1 MVKLCSGAILMSFSS
16 LAVAAVGGFPSLAGF
31 HITSISVIKSGQWR
45 PDPRY
50 PNGQY
55 PGQTRAECAKAKVSS
70 VKMMRWF
77 SRAVQLSHPVWMERT
92 EWTQCYS
99 EGVLISNN
107 RKYYWFLDPSGRGNI
122 STQREQKGRVVYL
135 AGPSI
140 LEPGT
145 FGLDGLDPR
154 E

>member
-1 MVKLCSGAILMSFSS
+1 MVKLCLATILISCASI
-16 LAVAAVGGFPSLAGF
+16 AAAGVGGFPNLTGF
-31 HITSISVIKSGQWR
+31 HITSVNVKKSGQWR

-55 PGQTRAECAKAKVSS
+55 PGQTRLECAKAKVSPI
-70 VKMMRWF
+70 KMKRWF
-77 SRAVQLSHPVWMERT
+77 SHAVQLSQPVWMERT

-99 EGVLISNN
+99 EGVLISKN

-122 STQREQKGRVVYL
+122 STQPGQAGKVVYL
-135 AGPSI
+135 AGPSL

-145 FGLDGLDPR
+145 FGLDGLDPN

>member
-1 MVKLCSGAILMSFSS
+1 MVRLSLGAILLSCSS
-16 LAVAAVGGFPSLAGF
+16 ITGAGVGGFPSLTGF
-31 HITSISVIKSGQWR
+31 HITSIKVTESGKWR

-50 PNGQY
+50 TKGQY
-55 PGQTRAECAKAKVSS
+55 PGQTRAECAKARVSPAQ
-70 VKMMRWF
+70 MMKWF

-92 EWTQCYS
+92 QWTQCYS
-99 EGVLISNN
+99 GGVLVSRNQ
-107 RKYYWFLDPSGRGNI
+107 KYYWFLDPSGRGNI
-122 STQREQKGRVVYL
+122 STQPEQRGRVVYL

-145 FGLDGLDPR
+145 FGLDGIDPD

>member
-1 MVKLCSGAILMSFSS
+1 MVKLLLTAILITYSS
-16 LAVAAVGGFPSLAGF
+16 VAKAGAGGFPKLRGF
-31 HITSISVIKSGQWR
+31 HITSIEVTKSGQWR

-55 PGQTRAECAKAKVSS
+55 PGQTRAECAKAKVSPIRM
-70 VKMMRWF
+70 KRWF
-77 SRAVQLSHPVWMERT
+77 SHAVQLSHPVWMERT

-99 EGVLISNN
+99 DGVLISNG

-122 STQREQKGRVVYL
+122 STQPEQRGTVVYL

-140 LEPGT
+140 LESGA
-145 FGLDGLDPR
+145 FGLDGLDPKQ
-154 E
+154 